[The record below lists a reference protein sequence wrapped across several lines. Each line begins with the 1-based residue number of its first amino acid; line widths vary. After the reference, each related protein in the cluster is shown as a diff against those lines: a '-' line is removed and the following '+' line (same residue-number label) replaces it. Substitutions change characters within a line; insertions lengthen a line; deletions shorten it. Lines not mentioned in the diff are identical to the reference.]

1 VKMIL
6 PRFAYHDPSSL
17 DEACQ
22 IMAELKE
29 KSQPL
34 AGGTDLIVNMRRR
47 VISPE
52 SVVFL
57 GRLDEMRGQEVS
69 NSQIRIGACLTAAEL
84 AGSKQV
90 EENMSALSLGAK
102 RLGSPTIRN
111 LATVGGNLVT
121 ARPAADLPPPLM
133 AYGAEVVLK
142 NSSGERSVALDE
154 FFRGPG
160 ETVKKADEL
169 LTEIVIEK
177 PPLHSGS
184 CYMRLDR
191 RKTLVISLVN
201 VAAYLS
207 LESPEGAIVSA
218 RVVLGAVAPVP
229 MRATSAEKIL
239 RGQEPSEKLFAE
251 AAEAAAGDSKPIDD
265 FRGSAQYRRAMVTV
279 LTRRAL
285 EVAWKNA
292 EQNR

>member
-1 VKMIL
+1 MIL

-29 KSQPL
+29 KAQPL

-57 GRLDEMRGQEVS
+57 GRLDELRGQEIS
-69 NSQIRIGACLTAAEL
+69 NGRIRIGACMTAAEL
-84 AGSKQV
+84 AESKQV

-111 LATVGGNLVT
+111 LATIGGNLVT

-142 NSSGERSVALDE
+142 NSSGERSVPLDK

-160 ETVKKADEL
+160 ETVKRPEEL

-177 PPLHSGS
+177 PPPYSGG
-184 CYMRLDR
+184 CYMRLGR

-207 LESPEGAIVSA
+207 LGSPEGRIVLA

-229 MRATSAEKIL
+229 MRATSAEKML
-239 RGQEPSEKLFAE
+239 LGEKPSEKLFAK

-265 FRGSAQYRRAMVTV
+265 FRGSAQYRRAMVEV

-285 EVAWKNA
+285 RAALTNA
-292 EQNR
+292 EKHG

>member
-1 VKMIL
+1 MIL

-29 KSQPL
+29 KAQPL
-34 AGGTDLIVNMRRR
+34 AGGTDLIVNMRKR

-57 GRLDEMRGQEVS
+57 GRLDELRGQEVS
-69 NSQIRIGACLTAAEL
+69 NGQIRIGACLTAAEL
-84 AGSKQV
+84 AESKQV
-90 EENMSALSLGAK
+90 EENMSALSLSAK

-111 LATVGGNLVT
+111 LATIGGNLVT

-142 NSSGERSVALDE
+142 NSSGERSVALDK

-160 ETVKKADEL
+160 ETVKKPDEL

-177 PPLHSGS
+177 PPPHSGS
-184 CYMRLDR
+184 SYMRLGR

-201 VAAYLS
+201 VATYLS
-207 LESPEGAIVSA
+207 LGSPDGRIVSA

-229 MRATSAEKIL
+229 MRAATAEKIL
-239 RGQEPSEKLFAE
+239 LGEKPSKKLFAK

-265 FRGSAQYRRAMVTV
+265 FRGSAQYRRAMVEV

-285 EVAWKNA
+285 GVASRKA
-292 EQNR
+292 EQNE

>member
-1 VKMIL
+1 MIL

-29 KSQPL
+29 KAQPL
-34 AGGTDLIVNMRRR
+34 AGGTDLIVNMRKR

-57 GRLDEMRGQEVS
+57 GRLDELRGQEVS
-69 NSQIRIGACLTAAEL
+69 NGQIRIGACLTAAEL
-84 AGSKQV
+84 AESKQV
-90 EENMSALSLGAK
+90 EENMSALSLSAK

-111 LATVGGNLVT
+111 LATIGGNLVT

-142 NSSGERSVALDE
+142 NSSGERSVALDK

-160 ETVKKADEL
+160 ETVKKPDEL

-177 PPLHSGS
+177 PPPHSGS
-184 CYMRLDR
+184 SYMRLGR

-201 VAAYLS
+201 VATYLS
-207 LESPEGAIVSA
+207 LGSPDGRIVSA

-229 MRATSAEKIL
+229 MRAATAEKIL
-239 RGQEPSEKLFAE
+239 LGEKPSKKLFAK

-265 FRGSAQYRRAMVTV
+265 FRGSAQYRRAMVEV

-285 EVAWKNA
+285 GVASRNA
-292 EQNR
+292 EQNG